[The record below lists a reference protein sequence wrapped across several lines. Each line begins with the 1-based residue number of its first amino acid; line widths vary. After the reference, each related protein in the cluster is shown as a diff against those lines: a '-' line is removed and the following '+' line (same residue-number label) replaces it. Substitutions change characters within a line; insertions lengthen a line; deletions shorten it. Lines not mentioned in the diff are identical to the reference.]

1 MVIVKSKIDFAT
13 SMRRI
18 FQSMAGKIFDFQC
31 KRQRKVVKN
40 FPESKIVVRFWLVQ
54 LLLAAIALVTL
65 KIR

>member
-31 KRQRKVVKN
+31 KRQRKDLLIKVK
-40 FPESKIVVRFWLVQ
+40 
-54 LLLAAIALVTL
+54 
-65 KIR
+65 